1 MAKESRYDGEE
12 RRRVPRALPDE
23 SLPEVP
29 LDEHGR
35 PLSRQ
40 RRRKAA
46 RRALKIVA
54 GLVGGVVVLAA
65 GAVLVLTN
73 TDWGRER
80 VRRQALGLLQK
91 QVHGRVRIGAIRG
104 NLLTGATLENFVIT
118 DSAGAPFVA
127 VERLKARYSLRG
139 IAGKRLNFADVELL
153 RPVIVLDR
161 SPEGEW
167 NWKRIFAREP
177 KAKNPADTLPGFG
190 DWIAFEN

>member
-40 RRRKAA
+40 RKRKAA

-65 GAVLVLTN
+65 GAVYVLTN

-80 VRRQALGLLQK
+80 VRRQALALLQK

-104 NLLTGATLENFVIT
+104 NLLTGATIDNLVIT
-118 DSAGAPFVA
+118 DSAGNPFVA
-127 VERLKARYSLRG
+127 AEQVSARYSIRG
-139 IAGKRLNFADVELL
+139 IMGKKLYFSDVRLV

-161 SPEGEW
+161 PPEGQW
-167 NWKRIFAREP
+167 NWKRIFA
-177 KAKNPADTLPGFG
+177 KSDTTKTPN
-190 DWIAFEN
+190 DTV